1 MGQRNRKR
9 KKSSR
14 GSSSSETEEVMA
26 IAANSGDDSMCNEL
40 KNSLD
45 CLRQVVSEG
54 FVKLHTDFDKLRFEF
69 KTEIDAVKLSIKDI
83 EKSLTDTQS
92 EVQDLKVHFETE
104 TKEHSKEVDALDK
117 KIAYLEDRLKQ
128 EVENNI
134 ALEQYTRRENLR
146 FNNIEEKEHEDC
158 KMVVYNILE
167 KELGVDTTKIR
178 FHAVHRVGKK
188 FHGRHRPII
197 ARFVCRED
205 QDKVW
210 SVKGKIKES
219 ITHADAYITED
230 YARAIQEERKV
241 LIKAMMKAREE
252 NGLSNAKVKGR
263 FLFINNERYD
273 SNSIPEY
280 LKQP

>member
-1 MGQRNRKR
+1 MGQRKR
-9 KKSSR
+9 KKSKR

-26 IAANSGDDSMCNEL
+26 ASASSGDDSMCNEL

-54 FVKLHTDFDKLRFEF
+54 FVKLHTDLDKLRFEF

-83 EKSLTDTQS
+83 EKSLTYTQC
-92 EVQDLKVHFETE
+92 EVQDLKDHFEME
-104 TKEHSKEVDALDK
+104 TKEHSKEGK
-117 KIAYLEDRLKQ
+117 KI
-128 EVENNI
+128 
-134 ALEQYTRRENLR
+134 
-146 FNNIEEKEHEDC
+146 
-158 KMVVYNILE
+158 
-167 KELGVDTTKIR
+167 
-178 FHAVHRVGKK
+178 
-188 FHGRHRPII
+188 HGRRRPII

-205 QDKVW
+205 RDNVW
-210 SVKGKIKES
+210 SVRGKVKES

-252 NGLSNAKVKGR
+252 HGLSDAKVKGR

-273 SNSIPEY
+273 SKSIPEY